1 MLFFCEKVL
10 TPVKLRVS
18 WYYILYMQKLL
29 MCVYLHT
36 KFQVFSIILMRFRRV
51 ILPLPPL
58 QNEPLKTPPRLRLT

>member
-10 TPVKLRVS
+10 TPVQLRVS

-36 KFQVFSIILMRFRRV
+36 KFQVSSIILMHFRRV